1 MKHAEN
7 FPITTEKPWG
17 NESLIF
23 QGHGYAVKKISLNVN
38 QQTSLHFHNLKHE
51 TISVHSG
58 LLSIYLKH
66 IDGTEENIIM
76 NPGESLPIA
85 PKIIH
90 RMSSNA
96 GTSVYFEAQTDHLD
110 DVVRISDSY
119 GRG

>member
-1 MKHAEN
+1 MKHAAN
-7 FPITTEKPWG
+7 FPIITEKPWG

-23 QGHGYAVKKISLNVN
+23 QGHGYAVKKISLNEN

-90 RMSSNA
+90 RMSSKS
-96 GTSVYFEAQTDHLD
+96 GISVYFEAQTDHLD